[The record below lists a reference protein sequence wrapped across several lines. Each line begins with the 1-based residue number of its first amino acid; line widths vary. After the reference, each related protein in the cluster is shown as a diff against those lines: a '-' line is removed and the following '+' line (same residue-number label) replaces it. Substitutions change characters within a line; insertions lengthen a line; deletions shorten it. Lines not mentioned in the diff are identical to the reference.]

1 VYFKPHVYV
10 PYIGSCNVYRT
21 DVIEM
26 AAPCESFKPV
36 SWEDLAR
43 HLEEYGWLYCVNCR
57 RIITTREELEKH
69 YHEHVVAKE
78 VVMDVSIGE
87 EAGGD

>member
-21 DVIEM
+21 DVIEK